1 MPKKTSLDQARA
13 FLKNLASAMLPGS
26 TFALWVESTSQKNKF
41 NAVLLP
47 KDYDPDKWMS
57 IDEQLDLVVKPL
69 FEEKLAINGLD
80 SFLKKC
86 NPYLMLRPGQA
97 VTLDWLID
105 TFKCDADELHQVVLR
120 SIRAKANA
128 AMKMRGLF
136 NYNTHV
142 FERGTFCL
150 ALSSIKH
157 TPTYSN
163 KTPNFKSLEELYV
176 WADLH
181 ANG

>member
-26 TFALWVESTSQKNKF
+26 TFALWVESTSHKNKF

-47 KDYDPDKWMS
+47 KDYDPDNWLS
-57 IDEQLDLVVKPL
+57 IAKQLDLVVKPS
-69 FEEKLAINGLD
+69 FDEELAINGLD

-128 AMKMRGLF
+128 ALKRRGGWF
-136 NYNTHV
+136 HDNRQG
-142 FERGTFCL
+142 FESGTICL
-150 ALSSIKH
+150 VTSNKYTS
-157 TPTYSN
+157 TYSN

-181 ANG
+181 AN

>member
-13 FLKNLASAMLPGS
+13 FLKNLVSAMLPGS
-26 TFALWVESTSQKNKF
+26 TFALWVEATSKKNKF
-41 NAVLLP
+41 YAVLLP
-47 KDYDPDKWMS
+47 KDYDPSKWLS
-57 IDEQLDLVVKPL
+57 TAKHLDLVVKPS
-69 FEEKLAINGLD
+69 FEEELAINGLD
-80 SFLKKC
+80 SVLKKC
-86 NPYLMLRPGQA
+86 NHYLMLRPGQV

-128 AMKMRGLF
+128 ALKRDGW
-136 NYNTHV
+136 YNGDPSG
-142 FERGTFCL
+142 FESGTFCL
-150 ALSSIKH
+150 ATSLNKH
-157 TPTYSN
+157 TLTYSN

>member
-26 TFALWVESTSQKNKF
+26 TFALWVESTSHKNKF

-47 KDYDPDKWMS
+47 KDYDPDNWLS
-57 IDEQLDLVVKPL
+57 IAKQLDLVVKPS
-69 FEEKLAINGLD
+69 FEEELAINGLD

-128 AMKMRGLF
+128 ALKRRGGWF
-136 NYNTHV
+136 NDKTQG
-142 FERGTFCL
+142 FESGTFCL
-150 ALSSIKH
+150 AVSLNKH
-157 TPTYSN
+157 TLTYSN

-181 ANG
+181 AN